1 MKVYTLIITY
11 NEEKEEIEHIT
22 EQLEGGSKSVLEE
35 HGVVNIGDYYDEDDL
50 KIIANSYNVGEA

>member
-22 EQLEGGSKSVLEE
+22 EQLEGGSESVLEE

-50 KIIANSYNVGEA
+50 KIIANSYIVGEA